1 MNKSVD
7 TYCIKARDWE
17 SNLEPITIIKARL
30 AKFHRVVDDIISFY
44 CDKILDI
51 NNSQKE
57 EFILAYGL
65 EGSSIIGSI
74 ILGL

>member
-44 CDKILDI
+44 CDKILDKR
-51 NNSQKE
+51 NLRKE
-57 EFILAYGL
+57 RFGFTV
-65 EGSSIIGSI
+65 
-74 ILGL
+74 

>member
-1 MNKSVD
+1 MVILPALNQLTSIFHFSAVVNFLCFAF
-7 TYCIKARDWE
+7 YE
-17 SNLEPITIIKARL
+17 LERCNNQT
-30 AKFHRVVDDIISFY
+30 VYY